1 VSDNLPLQ
9 ANGTLQTVALNRF
22 QGDVQAAENEGLV
35 QTPLVSSVT
44 VVVSPTQNVAATGI
58 VPVTISVL
66 PQGYVNAVQ
75 ETINLSTGA

>member
-1 VSDNLPLQ
+1 M
-9 ANGTLQTVALNRF
+9 
-22 QGDVQAAENEGLV
+22 
-35 QTPLVSSVT
+35 SSVT